1 MSELSE
7 LARLA
12 LHEIG
17 NAAGGV
23 KSLHLAVADR
33 AFGASGPGAK
43 PVRVV
48 HDAIAGRV
56 YAGVAGGARI
66 AGQAAAVVLPERT
79 VTDDPR
85 GAALVAAVNGLIG
98 DTLEEEGSPL
108 AHPIRITSWPG
119 GGGAVPGASA
129 VGTDVVALDPGQPV
143 TGDVVVFVHGLMET
157 EHSWGLGGREPYGER
172 LARDAG
178 WTPLYV
184 RYNTGRRISR
194 NGLALCEALCDEL
207 ADWPVPL
214 ERVALVGHS
223 MGGLVARAACHCAS
237 ERGDDWVSK
246 VSHVVSLG
254 TPHLGAPLEQGVH
267 RFAAGLARL
276 PETRP
281 VSNFLR
287 RRSGGIRDLRHGSL
301 VDDDW
306 HGRDPEA
313 LRAEAITEVPLLEHA
328 THCFVSAC
336 VTRSPKHP
344 LGRLVGDLLVLGPSA
359 SGTSKRR
366 SIGLDPAN
374 GLEIGGATHFA
385 LLNHPKVYDQ
395 LKRWLGSG
403 RPAPV

>member
-1 MSELSE
+1 MSELGE
-7 LARLA
+7 LGRLA

-17 NAAGGV
+17 GAAGGIRN
-23 KSLHLAVADR
+23 LHLSIADR
-33 AFGASGPGAK
+33 TFRAVGPVGT

-48 HDAIAGRV
+48 HDTISGAV
-56 YAGVAGGARI
+56 YGGIAGGARL
-66 AGQAAAVVLPERT
+66 AGSAAALVLPERA
-79 VTDDPR
+79 VTESPR

-98 DTLEEEGSPL
+98 DTLEDEGSPL
-108 AHPIRITSWPG
+108 AHPIRITSWPRAA
-119 GGGAVPGASA
+119 GA
-129 VGTDVVALDPGQPV
+129 QPV

-172 LARDAG
+172 LALEAG

-207 ADWPVPL
+207 ANWPVPI

-237 ERGDDWVSK
+237 ERGDEWVAK

-254 TPHLGAPLEQGVH
+254 TPHLGAPLERGVH
-267 RFAAGLARL
+267 RLAHTL
-276 PETRP
+276 AHIPETRP

-287 RRSGGIRDLRHGSL
+287 RRSGGIRDLHDGSL

-306 HGRDPEA
+306 SGRDPEE
-313 LRAEAITEVPLLEHA
+313 LRAEAVTEVPLLAHA

-336 VTRSPKHP
+336 ITRSPRHP
-344 LGRLVGDLLVLGPSA
+344 VGRLIGDLLVLGPSA
-359 SGTSKRR
+359 SGTSRRR

-374 GLEIGGATHFA
+374 GLEVGGATHFA
-385 LLNHPKVYDQ
+385 LLNHPRVYAQ
-395 LKRWLGSG
+395 LRTWLGSG
-403 RPAPV
+403 RAAPV